1 MGRKM
6 VLTVIVMLQSH
17 FTNGTGVNGV
27 NGSKA
32 AAEGEIEPDNSSS
45 ALASVRHAL
54 SV

>member
-6 VLTVIVMLQSH
+6 VLTVMLQSH

-27 NGSKA
+27 KGDKA

-45 ALASVRHAL
+45 ALASVRQAPA
-54 SV
+54 